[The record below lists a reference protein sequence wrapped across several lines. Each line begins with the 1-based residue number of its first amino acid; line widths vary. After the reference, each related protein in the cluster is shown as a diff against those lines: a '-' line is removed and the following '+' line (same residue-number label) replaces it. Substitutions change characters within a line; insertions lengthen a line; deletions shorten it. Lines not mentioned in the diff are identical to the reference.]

1 MDEDTEKIVADV
13 VKGVAPVIGSAL
25 ATAVVGEVLEKL
37 SELVVSNVNES
48 DMSGDKEVH
57 PTKEDSSLQKGEAN
71 ADRNNAALAKDEV
84 SAQSGS
90 IDAAETEAK
99 ASTSEATAAEA
110 GASAVRTKA
119 GASDIETKALKMM

>member
-71 ADRNNAALAKDEV
+71 ADRNSAALAKDEV

>member
-1 MDEDTEKIVADV
+1 MEEDTKKIVADV

>member
-48 DMSGDKEVH
+48 DMSGDKEMH
-57 PTKEDSSLQKGEAN
+57 PTKDDASIQKGEAN

-90 IDAAETEAK
+90 IDAAETEAR